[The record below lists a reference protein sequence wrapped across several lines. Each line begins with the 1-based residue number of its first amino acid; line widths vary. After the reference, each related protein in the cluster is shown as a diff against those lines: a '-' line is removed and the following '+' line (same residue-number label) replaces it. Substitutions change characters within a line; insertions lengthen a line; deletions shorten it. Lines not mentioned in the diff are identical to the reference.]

1 MLIQIVLYHRGVYYR
16 YLYHAQSLK
25 KSKTTCTTH
34 IKNNNVI
41 ALFTHVLIVLK
52 NTQMSQLF
60 IGTLRIQ
67 SIYYNI
73 IDIILYNLCYF
84 EFR

>member
-1 MLIQIVLYHRGVYYR
+1 MLIKIVLYYRGVYYR

-41 ALFTHVLIVLK
+41 CIIYPRVDRVKKYTV
-52 NTQMSQLF
+52 S
-60 IGTLRIQ
+60 TL
-67 SIYYNI
+67 YWNVTYTVNI
-73 IDIILYNLCYF
+73 L
-84 EFR
+84 